1 MNMVLKYIKVLIIN
15 QYNNIVI
22 KYQINFKN
30 WQINLFIM
38 INLYVQQILNINNK
52 FNIIGIY

>member
-30 WQINLFIM
+30 WQMNLFIM
-38 INLYVQQILNINNK
+38 INLYVQQILNISNK

>member
-1 MNMVLKYIKVLIIN
+1 MVLKYIKVLIIN

-30 WQINLFIM
+30 WQMNLFIM

>member
-30 WQINLFIM
+30 WQMNLFIM